1 MNMKYIFRA
10 AALAAL
16 LSSLASKAAFADEF
30 NRLPVRWKWL
40 SPNEAAFSYDGSFR
54 DEEAFIYNI
63 RKGSF
68 SYGVNCPDRL
78 PSKPEAGA
86 DELNA
91 HYSPDSSRIAFTRH
105 NDLYVREVA
114 GGRETRLTFDGSDL
128 ILNGYASWV
137 YYEEIFGRASRY
149 KAFWWSPDGSH
160 LAFYRFDNSGVP
172 YFPIYSPFGGGG
184 SLNNTR
190 YPMAGQE
197 NPKVKIGIIDM
208 AEPEKIVWA
217 DFDENEDQYFGT
229 PFWGPDGRELFVS
242 REPRTQNTLDLYS
255 VNAADGSKKAIYHE
269 YYPTWL
275 DWMDGVIFTD
285 KGLYMARA
293 FETGWQQIYFL
304 SYDGKTLVRLT
315 DGENWGIRLIAL
327 DRYRDELYFTANRHS
342 TTRKTLYKLVSGGEI
357 QTLTDPDYNV
367 DRVSLS
373 PDFKHF
379 VATLDNA
386 RTPTRLLLF
395 SSERLPEDA
404 SVRGKALERN
414 RRRNA
419 QLNQGVLLRDMAGE
433 DYDPSRY
440 CLPQEVS
447 IVTEDGFRLP
457 GLMTLPLDF
466 DSTAVAKYPVH
477 FEVYGGPDTP
487 YVRDRWRTP
496 GEAGRWFA
504 ENGIIHLV
512 VDPRS
517 AGHNGR
523 AGEDMAYRQLTVW
536 EIRDYVAWA
545 EWARSLPY
553 VRADRIGVEGFS
565 FGGTTT
571 VMLLCQAPEY
581 FRCGIAGGGVYDWTL
596 YDTHYTERF
605 MDTPQNNPEGYR
617 VASVLEWAK
626 DYPVSYDGGE
636 PSNMLKLTHGTGDDN
651 VHFQSTLQLID
662 SFQKLDKRFELM
674 IYPDGMHG
682 YRGDQARHSMKSDQE
697 FWTRY
702 LLQ

>member
-1 MNMKYIFRA
+1 M
-10 AALAAL
+10 
-16 LSSLASKAAFADEF
+16 
-30 NRLPVRWKWL
+30 
-40 SPNEAAFSYDGSFR
+40 
-54 DEEAFIYNI
+54 
-63 RKGSF
+63 
-68 SYGVNCPDRL
+68 
-78 PSKPEAGA
+78 
-86 DELNA
+86 
-91 HYSPDSSRIAFTRH
+91 
-105 NDLYVREVA
+105 
-114 GGRETRLTFDGSDL
+114 
-128 ILNGYASWV
+128 
-137 YYEEIFGRASRY
+137 
-149 KAFWWSPDGSH
+149 
-160 LAFYRFDNSGVP
+160 
-172 YFPIYSPFGGGG
+172 
-184 SLNNTR
+184 
-190 YPMAGQE
+190 
-197 NPKVKIGIIDM
+197 
-208 AEPEKIVWA
+208 
-217 DFDENEDQYFGT
+217 
-229 PFWGPDGRELFVS
+229 
-242 REPRTQNTLDLYS
+242 
-255 VNAADGSKKAIYHE
+255 
-269 YYPTWL
+269 
-275 DWMDGVIFTD
+275 
-285 KGLYMARA
+285 
-293 FETGWQQIYFL
+293 
-304 SYDGKTLVRLT
+304 
-315 DGENWGIRLIAL
+315 
-327 DRYRDELYFTANRHS
+327 
-342 TTRKTLYKLVSGGEI
+342 
-357 QTLTDPDYNV
+357 
-367 DRVSLS
+367 
-373 PDFKHF
+373 
-379 VATLDNA
+379 
-386 RTPTRLLLF
+386 
-395 SSERLPEDA
+395 
-404 SVRGKALERN
+404 RGKALERN

-440 CLPQEVS
+440 RLPQEVS